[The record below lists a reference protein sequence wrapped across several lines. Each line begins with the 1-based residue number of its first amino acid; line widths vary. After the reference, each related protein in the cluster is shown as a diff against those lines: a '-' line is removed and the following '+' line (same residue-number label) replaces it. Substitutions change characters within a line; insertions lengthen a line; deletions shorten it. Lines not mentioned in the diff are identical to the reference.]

1 MKVLVEG
8 VEIILNDALCN
19 EYREKLLYE
28 ITPDECKVYAESY
41 FDMPFADIVK
51 TYPMSGV
58 VAAIEGAMKEEITL

>member
-8 VEIILNDALCN
+8 VEIILSDALCS
-19 EYREKLLYE
+19 EYRKKLLYE

-41 FDMPFADIVK
+41 FDLPFTDIIK

-58 VAAIEGAMKEEITL
+58 IAAIEGAMKEEITL